1 MMLRRTTRS
10 VALLLSIRSG
20 GAFTRSNALPL
31 RCRALATASGA
42 DDAGGRA
49 GGRRRRPA
57 GGGRR
62 RRPSTNQRAPQAG
75 DAPSAAAQKRSAV
88 PLGAVV
94 DVVQKE
100 DQTTG
105 KKTRGVVARHL
116 TRAAQ
121 HPRGIKVLLAEE
133 VVGRVVAVLETPE
146 VSDDDLAAFA
156 RVSNPQRG
164 RGGGRGRRRRGGGGG
179 GDEARRRGRVSL
191 GR

>member
-1 MMLRRTTRS
+1 MLRTTRS

-20 GAFTRSNALPL
+20 GAFTRSSPLPL
-31 RCRALATASGA
+31 RYRTLAAASNA
-42 DDAGGRA
+42 DDAGGRE

-62 RRPSTNQRAPQAG
+62 RRPSTNQRTPQAG

-100 DQTTG
+100 DQATG
-105 KKTRGVVARHL
+105 KKTRGIVARHL

-133 VVGRVVAVLETPE
+133 VVGRVVEVLETPE

-179 GDEARRRGRVSL
+179 NEAPRRVASFTG
-191 GR
+191 

>member
-1 MMLRRTTRS
+1 MLRTTRS

-31 RCRALATASGA
+31 RCRALASASGA

-49 GGRRRRPA
+49 GGRRRR
-57 GGGRR
+57 
-62 RRPSTNQRAPQAG
+62 RPSTNQRTPQAG
-75 DAPSAAAQKRSAV
+75 DPPSAAAQKRSAV

-164 RGGGRGRRRRGGGGG
+164 RGGGRGRRRRGGGG
-179 GDEARRRGRVSL
+179 DEAPRRVASFTG
-191 GR
+191 

>member
-1 MMLRRTTRS
+1 MLRRTTRS

-20 GAFTRSNALPL
+20 GAFTRSNAVPL
-31 RCRALATASGA
+31 RCRALAAASRA
-42 DDAGGRA
+42 DDNGGRTR
-49 GGRRRRPA
+49 GR
-57 GGGRR
+57 RR
-62 RRPSTNQRAPQAG
+62 RRPSTNQRTPQAG
-75 DAPSAAAQKRSAV
+75 DPPSAAAQKRSAV

-100 DQTTG
+100 DQPTG

-146 VSDDDLAAFA
+146 VSEDDLAAFA

-179 GDEARRRGRVSL
+179 GDEAPRRVASFTG
-191 GR
+191 

>member
-1 MMLRRTTRS
+1 MLRRTTRS

-31 RCRALATASGA
+31 RCRALAAASGA

-62 RRPSTNQRAPQAG
+62 RRPSTNQRAPRTA
-75 DAPSAAAQKRSAV
+75 S
-88 PLGAVV
+88 
-94 DVVQKE
+94 
-100 DQTTG
+100 
-105 KKTRGVVARHL
+105 ARHL

-164 RGGGRGRRRRGGGGG
+164 RGGGRGRRRRGGGSG
-179 GDEARRRGRVSL
+179 GDEAPRRVASFTG
-191 GR
+191 

>member
-1 MMLRRTTRS
+1 MLRTT
-10 VALLLSIRSG
+10 ALLLSIRG
-20 GAFTRSNALPL
+20 TRAFATRSSALPL
-31 RCRALATASGA
+31 RCGRTLAAASRA
-42 DDAGGRA
+42 DDNGGRTR
-49 GGRRRRPA
+49 GR
-57 GGGRR
+57 RR
-62 RRPSTNQRAPQAG
+62 RRPSTNQRTPQAG
-75 DAPSAAAQKRSAV
+75 DPPSAAAQKRSAV

-100 DQTTG
+100 DQPTG
-105 KKTRGVVARHL
+105 KKTRGTVARHL

-179 GDEARRRGRVSL
+179 GDETPRRVASFTG
-191 GR
+191 

>member
-1 MMLRRTTRS
+1 MLRTT
-10 VALLLSIRSG
+10 ALLLSIRS
-20 GAFTRSNALPL
+20 ARTFATRSSALPL
-31 RCRALATASGA
+31 RCRALAAASRA
-42 DDAGGRA
+42 DDNGGRTR
-49 GGRRRRPA
+49 GR
-57 GGGRR
+57 RR
-62 RRPSTNQRAPQAG
+62 RRPSTNQRTPQAG
-75 DAPSAAAQKRSAV
+75 DPPSAAAQKRSAV

-100 DQTTG
+100 DQPTG

-164 RGGGRGRRRRGGGGG
+164 RGGGRRRRRRGGGGG
-179 GDEARRRGRVSL
+179 GDEAPRRVASFTG
-191 GR
+191 

>member
-1 MMLRRTTRS
+1 MLRRTTRS

-100 DQTTG
+100 DQPTG

-133 VVGRVVAVLETPE
+133 VVGRVVEVLETPE

-164 RGGGRGRRRRGGGGG
+164 RGGVRGRRRRGGGGG
-179 GDEARRRGRVSL
+179 DEAPRRVASFTG
-191 GR
+191 

>member
-1 MMLRRTTRS
+1 MLRRTTRS

-100 DQTTG
+100 DQPTG
-105 KKTRGVVARHL
+105 KKTRGIVARHL

-164 RGGGRGRRRRGGGGG
+164 RGGGRGRRRRGGSGG
-179 GDEARRRGRVSL
+179 GDEAPRRVASFTG
-191 GR
+191 

>member
-1 MMLRRTTRS
+1 MLRTT
-10 VALLLSIRSG
+10 ALLLSIRG
-20 GAFTRSNALPL
+20 TRAFATRSSALPL
-31 RCRALATASGA
+31 RCRTLAAASRA
-42 DDAGGRA
+42 DDNGGRTR
-49 GGRRRRPA
+49 GR
-57 GGGRR
+57 RR

-100 DQTTG
+100 DQATG
-105 KKTRGVVARHL
+105 KKTRGTVARHL

-146 VSDDDLAAFA
+146 VTDDDLAAFA

-179 GDEARRRGRVSL
+179 GDEAPRRVASFTG
-191 GR
+191 